1 MLVKV
6 KRILFIEL
14 LGGIG
19 DLIIALPAIKAL
31 ALSHPQARIAVLTFP
46 PGGELLQS
54 DRHIHEVI
62 FAQRGA
68 ARQSV
73 EQILT
78 QQNFDLIVS
87 DVNYDGI
94 AELIHNSGAKR
105 TVTNLWRNPPDNQFI
120 SDRFCQILFEA
131 GLIATA
137 RLRHGRSPQPPL
149 KRGAIGSSHASS
161 GGAEKRLSPPLLKG
175 AIESSHSDSSG
186 GAETQLSR
194 AFLRGVGGDLIHLLE
209 SEIATARQTFG
220 AAYRPLVFLIPD
232 SAMSIKRWSTRNFV
246 TVGKALQQKYN
257 ATIVVAGG
265 DDEEMARQ
273 VRVEIGKTARIW
285 QRGTLRELAAGLSQ
299 ADLAIAVDTGL
310 AHIAAALNVPTI
322 TIFGPAWH
330 GRYGQPAPHIN
341 LQGYSEC
348 SERVIRNFTE
358 QSCWY
363 SGVCPFDWHSCTED
377 ISVASV
383 LAAAA
388 KFLDWEERLNDPPL
402 SPFKREELEAT
413 RDTATPP
420 SPPLEAQETT
430 ALSPPVETRETTA
443 LSPPAETRETIAF
456 LKKGGWGDLRNILV
470 MRLDNIGDVIMTSP
484 VLRAIKENLPAA
496 KLTLM
501 ASPAGALTQPLLP
514 WVDEVLP
521 WRVLWQDLGRLDFD
535 PAREWKLIET
545 LSQHQFDAVI
555 ILTSFSQSPHPAAL
569 ICYLAGIRL
578 RLGESKESGQ
588 GILTHWVDPIP
599 DEIHQVE
606 RNLRLIEAVGFK
618 VRDRR
623 LCLHVPKT
631 ITAAIPNSYI
641 LLNPWTTCQSR
652 NYDDCRFAIA
662 ARQLSQMTSLP
673 IVVTGT
679 NKDRDRARPLL
690 DILGDAIDLIG
701 ATSLAEFAT
710 LIANARLVLTNNTST
725 MHIADATNT
734 PSVILFA
741 GTELESQWQPRHAP
755 VKLLRRPT
763 VCSPCYAFTCP
774 YNMECLDISPE
785 EVIAAGLEMLDRTNS
800 KFKS

>member
-1 MLVKV
+1 M

-73 EQILT
+73 AQILT

-94 AELIHNSGAKR
+94 TELIHNSGANKR
-105 TVTNLWRNPPDNQFI
+105 TVTNLWRNPPDNQLI
-120 SDRFCQILFEA
+120 SDRFCQILYEE

-137 RLRHGRSPQPPL
+137 GLRHGRSPQPPL
-149 KRGAIGSSHASS
+149 KRGAIGSSQPDSS

-175 AIESSHSDSSG
+175 AIGSSQPDSSG
-186 GAETQLSR
+186 GAEKRLSPP
-194 AFLRGVGGDLIHLLE
+194 FLRGVGGDLIHLLE

-232 SAMSIKRWSTRNFV
+232 SAMPIKRWSTQNFI

-257 ATIVVAGG
+257 ATIIVAGG

-273 VRVEIGKTARIW
+273 IKAEIDKTARIW
-285 QRGTLRELAAGLSQ
+285 QRGTLRELAAGISQ
-299 ADLAIAVDTGL
+299 ADLAIAVDTGP

-322 TIFGPAWH
+322 TLFGPAWH
-330 GRYGQPAPHIN
+330 ERYGQPAPHIN
-341 LQGYSEC
+341 LQGYPEC

-388 KFLDWEERLNDPPL
+388 KFLDRQEELDDPPL
-402 SPFKREELEAT
+402 PPFLRGELEAV
-413 RDTATPP
+413 RDTAISLPPAEARETAAP
-420 SPPLEAQETT
+420 SPQLVAPETT
-430 ALSPPVETRETTA
+430 APL
-443 LSPPAETRETIAF
+443 F
-456 LKKGGWGDLRNILV
+456 KGGWGDLRNILV

-484 VLRAIKENLPAA
+484 VLRTIKENLPTA

-514 WVDEVLP
+514 WVDEVLS

-545 LSQHQFDAVI
+545 LNQRQFDAAI
-555 ILTSFSQSPHPAAL
+555 ILTSFSQSPYPAAL
-569 ICYLAGIRL
+569 VCYLAGIGL

-588 GILTHWVDPIP
+588 GILTHWVDPLP

-623 LCLHVPKT
+623 LCLHVPQT

-652 NYDDCRFAIA
+652 NYDDCRFATA

-701 ATSLAEFAT
+701 ATSLAEFAA

-741 GTELESQWQPRHAP
+741 GTELESQWQPCYAP

-800 KFKS
+800 NFKFQNFRGYKNLLEQFKS

>member
-1 MLVKV
+1 M

-94 AELIHNSGAKR
+94 AELIHNSSAKR

-175 AIESSHSDSSG
+175 AIESSHPDSSG
-186 GAETQLSR
+186 RAEKRLSPP
-194 AFLRGVGGDLIHLLE
+194 FLRGVEEDLIHLLE

-220 AAYRPLVFLIPD
+220 AAYRPLVFLMPD
-232 SAMSIKRWSTRNFV
+232 SAMPIKRWSTQNFV

-257 ATIVVAGG
+257 ATIIVAGG

-273 VRVEIGKTARIW
+273 VRAEIGKTARIW
-285 QRGTLRELAAGLSQ
+285 QRGTLRELAAGLFQ

-330 GRYGQPAPHIN
+330 RRYGQPAPHIN

-377 ISVASV
+377 ISVGSV

-388 KFLDWEERLNDPPL
+388 KFLDWQERL
-402 SPFKREELEAT
+402 
-413 RDTATPP
+413 
-420 SPPLEAQETT
+420 
-430 ALSPPVETRETTA
+430 
-443 LSPPAETRETIAF
+443 
-456 LKKGGWGDLRNILV
+456 
-470 MRLDNIGDVIMTSP
+470 
-484 VLRAIKENLPAA
+484 
-496 KLTLM
+496 
-501 ASPAGALTQPLLP
+501 
-514 WVDEVLP
+514 
-521 WRVLWQDLGRLDFD
+521 
-535 PAREWKLIET
+535 
-545 LSQHQFDAVI
+545 
-555 ILTSFSQSPHPAAL
+555 
-569 ICYLAGIRL
+569 
-578 RLGESKESGQ
+578 
-588 GILTHWVDPIP
+588 
-599 DEIHQVE
+599 
-606 RNLRLIEAVGFK
+606 
-618 VRDRR
+618 
-623 LCLHVPKT
+623 
-631 ITAAIPNSYI
+631 
-641 LLNPWTTCQSR
+641 
-652 NYDDCRFAIA
+652 
-662 ARQLSQMTSLP
+662 
-673 IVVTGT
+673 
-679 NKDRDRARPLL
+679 
-690 DILGDAIDLIG
+690 
-701 ATSLAEFAT
+701 
-710 LIANARLVLTNNTST
+710 
-725 MHIADATNT
+725 
-734 PSVILFA
+734 
-741 GTELESQWQPRHAP
+741 
-755 VKLLRRPT
+755 
-763 VCSPCYAFTCP
+763 
-774 YNMECLDISPE
+774 
-785 EVIAAGLEMLDRTNS
+785 
-800 KFKS
+800 

>member
-1 MLVKV
+1 M

-73 EQILT
+73 EQILI

-105 TVTNLWRNPPDNQFI
+105 TVTNLWRNPPDNQLI
-120 SDRFCQILFEA
+120 SDRFCQVLYEE

-137 RLRHGRSPQPPL
+137 GLRHGRSPLAPLNKGGTPPL
-149 KRGAIGSSHASS
+149 VPH
-161 GGAEKRLSPPLLKG
+161 EQEMPLLASLEETPLLVPHEQETPLLAPLFKG
-175 AIESSHSDSSG
+175 G
-186 GAETQLSR
+186 W
-194 AFLRGVGGDLIHLLE
+194 GDLIHLLE

-232 SAMSIKRWSTRNFV
+232 SAMPIKRWSTQNFI

-257 ATIVVAGG
+257 ATIIVAGG

-273 VRVEIGKTARIW
+273 IKAEIDKTARIW
-285 QRGTLRELAAGLSQ
+285 QRGTLRELAAGISQ
-299 ADLAIAVDTGL
+299 ADLAIAVDTGP

-322 TIFGPAWH
+322 TLFGPAWH
-330 GRYGQPAPHIN
+330 ERYGQPAPHIN
-341 LQGYSEC
+341 LQGYPEC

-388 KFLDWEERLNDPPL
+388 KFLDRQEELDDPPL
-402 SPFKREELEAT
+402 PPFLRGELEAV
-413 RDTATPP
+413 RDTAISLPPAEARETAAP
-420 SPPLEAQETT
+420 SPQLVAPETT
-430 ALSPPVETRETTA
+430 AP
-443 LSPPAETRETIAF
+443 

-484 VLRAIKENLPAA
+484 VLRTIKENLPTA

-514 WVDEVLP
+514 WVDEVLS

-545 LSQHQFDAVI
+545 LNQRQFDAAI
-555 ILTSFSQSPHPAAL
+555 ILTSFSQSPYPAAL
-569 ICYLAGIRL
+569 VCYLAGIGL

-588 GILTHWVDPIP
+588 GILTHWVDPLP

-623 LCLHVPKT
+623 LCLHVPQT

-652 NYDDCRFAIA
+652 NYDDCRFATA

-701 ATSLAEFAT
+701 ATSLAEFAA

-741 GTELESQWQPRHAP
+741 GTELESQWQPCYAP

-800 KFKS
+800 NFKFQNFRGYKNLLEQFKS